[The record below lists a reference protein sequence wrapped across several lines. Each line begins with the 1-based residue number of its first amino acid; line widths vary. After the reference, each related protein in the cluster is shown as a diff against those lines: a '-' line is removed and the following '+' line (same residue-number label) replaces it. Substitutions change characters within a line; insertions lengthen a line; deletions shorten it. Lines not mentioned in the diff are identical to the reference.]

1 MACAWHAHGVRMACA
16 YMHAMRMVYA
26 SAWCMHGM
34 RMAACPWP
42 PCLLRAG
49 RALAVA
55 VGEPLID
62 AVAAEGVAA
71 LDDDGIFL
79 VLLAERA
86 LDHAAVVVDL
96 LIGPAARPAAATG
109 GCGLGEPVYLA
120 LQHVLLL
127 LQPLDLHR
135 LVA

>member
-1 MACAWHAHGVRMACA
+1 MACA
-16 YMHAMRMVYA
+16 YMHGMRMVYA

-71 LDDDGIFL
+71 LADDGVLL

-86 LDHAAVVVDL
+86 LDQAAVVVDL
-96 LIGPAARPAAATG
+96 LVGPAARPAAATG
-109 GCGLGEPVYLA
+109 GCGRGEPGYLA

>member
-1 MACAWHAHGVRMACA
+1 
-16 YMHAMRMVYA
+16 
-26 SAWCMHGM
+26 
-34 RMAACPWP
+34 MAA
-42 PCLLRAG
+42 
-49 RALAVA
+49 LA
-55 VGEPLID
+55 
-62 AVAAEGVAA
+62 
-71 LDDDGIFL
+71 DDGVLL

-86 LDHAAVVVDL
+86 LDQAAVVVDL

-109 GCGLGEPVYLA
+109 GGGRGEPGYLS